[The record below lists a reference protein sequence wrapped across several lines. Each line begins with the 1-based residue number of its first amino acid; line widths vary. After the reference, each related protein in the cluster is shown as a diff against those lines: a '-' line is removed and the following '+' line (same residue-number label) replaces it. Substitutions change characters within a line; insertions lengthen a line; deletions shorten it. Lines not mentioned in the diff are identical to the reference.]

1 MKVRDYSGEKII
13 MGKYSIG
20 IDLGG
25 TKIIAG
31 VVNKETGEVVGHA
44 KKHTKKEKGSDIV
57 IQRVF
62 ETVEKAIC
70 IAGVPINQIDS
81 IGIGAAGQVD
91 RENGV
96 LIASPNLNC
105 FDLELKRIL
114 EEHFNMPVKVGNDVE
129 VATLGEMKFGNGV
142 GYNNFLCVFVG
153 TGIGS
158 GIVINGQLMRGANG
172 TAGEIGHMT
181 VDGGG
186 RPCEC
191 GAYGCLEAYASRT
204 AIEKRIKAELRRG
217 ESSLIT
223 SILKEDDYANG
234 TIRSSHMKK
243 ALEQGD
249 ELVLACINE
258 ASDYLSSGLSSVI
271 NFLNPEAIVLGGGL
285 VDSIDYF
292 YDIIVKKTKKKAL
305 PTAVSSLKITKA
317 KLGDF
322 SGVVGAALL

>member
-1 MKVRDYSGEKII
+1 MKVKDYSGEKII
-13 MGKYSIG
+13 MGKYSVG

-62 ETVEKAIC
+62 ETIEKAIC
-70 IAGVPINQIDS
+70 IAGIPINQIDS

-105 FDLELKRIL
+105 YDLELKRIL

-142 GYNNFLCVFVG
+142 GYDNFLCVFVG

-158 GIVINGQLMRGANG
+158 GIVNNGHQILGANG
-172 TAGEIGHMT
+172 TAGEIGHMI
-181 VDGGG
+181 VAEGG
-186 RPCEC
+186 RACEC

-204 AIEKRIKAELRRG
+204 AIEKRIKSELKRG
-217 ESSLIT
+217 ANSVISSI
-223 SILKEDDYANG
+223 IKEDESNNG

-249 ELVLACINE
+249 DLVLCCINE
-258 ASDYLSSGLSSVI
+258 ASDYLSSGLASVI
-271 NFLNPEAIVLGGGL
+271 NFMNPQVIILGGGL

-292 YDIIVKKTKKKAL
+292 YDITVKRTKEKAL

-322 SGVVGAALL
+322 AGVVGAALL

>member
-1 MKVRDYSGEKII
+1 

-57 IQRVF
+57 VQRVF

-70 IAGVPINQIDS
+70 IAGVPIGQIDS

-96 LIASPNLNC
+96 LISSPNLNC
-105 FDLELKRIL
+105 YDLELKRIL
-114 EEHFNMPVKVGNDVE
+114 EEHFNMPVKVANDVE

-142 GYNNFLCVFVG
+142 GYDNFLCVFVG

-158 GIVINGQLMRGANG
+158 GIVNNGQLILGANG
-172 TAGEIGHMT
+172 TAGEIGHVI
-181 VDGGG
+181 VDVNG
-186 RPCEC
+186 RACEC

-204 AIEKRIKAELRRG
+204 AIEKRIKSSLRRG
-217 ESSLIT
+217 RKSLISGIIKEDESS
-223 SILKEDDYANG
+223 NG

-243 ALEQGD
+243 ALEAGD
-249 ELVLACINE
+249 ELVSECINE
-258 ASDYLSSGLSSVI
+258 AAEYLSSGLASVI
-271 NFLNPEAIVLGGGL
+271 NFMNPQLIILGGGL
-285 VDSIDYF
+285 VDSIDCF
-292 YDIIVKKTKKKAL
+292 YDSTVKATKEKAL
-305 PTAVSSLKITKA
+305 PTASCSLKITKA